1 MDMSANQQELR
12 IGAAIRHSAGM
23 LPQTEKPSPVFRIE
37 PSIGWAPLKMGE
49 LWAYREL
56 LYFLIWRDIK
66 LRYKQTELGIAW
78 ALIQPFLTM
87 IIFSLFFGRLAKIP
101 SDGIPYPIFTFTAL
115 LPWIF
120 FANGLAQ
127 SSNSLVGNS
136 NLITKVYFPRLM
148 IPISAVLS
156 GTTDFALAFVML
168 IGMLYYY
175 GIAITAAIFYLPLFL
190 LLALVVALGMGLWFS
205 ALNVKYR
212 DVRFV
217 VPFIIQIWMFA
228 TPIAYSSTLIPG
240 RWRILYGLNPMV
252 GVIEGFRWMLLGART
267 QPTPM
272 IAVSTAVAMA
282 ALVWGAFYFRRVE
295 KTFADVV

>member
-1 MDMSANQQELR
+1 MSANQQELR
-12 IGAAIRHSAGM
+12 LGAAIRDSAVE
-23 LPQTEKPSPVFRIE
+23 LAQTEKPPAAFRIE
-37 PSIGWAPLKMGE
+37 SSSGRASLKIKE

-56 LYFLIWRDIK
+56 LYFLVWRDIK

-78 ALIQPFLTM
+78 AIIQPLLTM
-87 IIFSLFFGRLAKIP
+87 VIFSLFFGRLAKVP
-101 SDGIPYPIFTFTAL
+101 SDGIPYPIFAFTAL

-120 FANGLAQ
+120 FANGLSQ

-148 IPISAVLS
+148 IPISAVVS
-156 GTTDFALAFVML
+156 GSFDFALGFVIL
-168 IGMLYYY
+168 IGMLVYY
-175 GIAITAAIFYLPLFL
+175 GIAITGTILCLPLFL
-190 LLALVVALGMGLWFS
+190 LLALIVALGVGLWFS

-217 VPFIIQIWMFA
+217 VPFIVQIWMFA
-228 TPIAYSSTLIPG
+228 TPIAYPSSLVPD

-252 GVIEGFRWMLLGART
+252 GVIEGFRWMLLGTRT
-267 QPTPM
+267 QSSPM
-272 IAVSTAVAMA
+272 IAMSTLVALA
-282 ALVWGAFYFRRVE
+282 ILIGGAYYFRRVE